1 MAASMNFT
9 DLFARIESANKAA
22 ESRKVEPPK
31 IDEKP
36 KDVGKDVEYES
47 LYTTCCRVMKCE
59 TARSSARMF
68 AAIIYGAHLVR
79 ELTIA
84 PKDDKSDVYALVG
97 MPTLQW
103 HKVCRIAQWLEKD
116 NEGSDFA
123 LYKSFVESVLSDT
136 KGFVKASKCKEKDAF
151 TKFAANTANL
161 RKLALGSISI
171 ELSENL
177 CITELSAVT
186 LAINISNRAGV
197 AVNSNVRAKYF
208 NGNHI
213 KFGEIKTLDALIQ
226 ACLIVAKP
234 ISLKRDGIPETTA
247 RSWNHYLIKD
257 NPYKPIASEIT
268 AADIVNDCI

>member
-1 MAASMNFT
+1 MASPMNFS
-9 DLFARIESANKAA
+9 DLFARIESANKDA

-31 IDEKP
+31 PLEKP
-36 KDVGKDVEYES
+36 KDVPKDVEYES

-68 AAIIYGAHLVR
+68 AAMIYSAYLVR

-84 PKDDKSDVYALVG
+84 PADDKTDVYALVG

-103 HKVCRIAQWLEKD
+103 HKVCRVAQWLEKD

-123 LYKSFVESVLSDT
+123 LYKSFVDSVLSDI

-151 TKFAANTANL
+151 AKFAANTANL

-177 CITELSAVT
+177 CITELSAIN
-186 LAINISNRAGV
+186 LAINVSNRAGV
-197 AVNSNVRAKYF
+197 ATNSNVRAKYF
-208 NGNHI
+208 NGNWI

-234 ISLKRDGIPETTA
+234 ISLKRDGVTEATA
-247 RSWNHYLIKD
+247 RSWNHYLIKE
-257 NPYKPIASEIT
+257 NPYKPIAT
-268 AADIVNDCI
+268 AVTADDIVNDCI

>member
-1 MAASMNFT
+1 MASSMNFS
-9 DLFARIESANKAA
+9 DLFARIESANKEA

-31 IDEKP
+31 PLEKP
-36 KDVGKDVEYES
+36 KDAPNDVEFES

-68 AAIIYGAHLVR
+68 SALIYSAYLVR

-84 PKDDKSDVYALVG
+84 PKDDKTDVYALVG
-97 MPTLQW
+97 MPTLNW

-116 NEGSDFA
+116 GENSDFA
-123 LYKSFVESVLSDT
+123 LYKSFVDSVLSDT

-151 TKFAANTANL
+151 AKFAANTANL

-177 CITELSAVT
+177 CITELSAVN
-186 LAINISNRAGV
+186 LAVNVSNRAGV

-234 ISLKRDGIPETTA
+234 ISLKRDGVPETTV
-247 RSWNHYLIKD
+247 RSWNHYLIKE
-257 NPYKPIASEIT
+257 NPYKPIAT
-268 AADIVNDCI
+268 AVTETDIVNDCI